1 MGVVLAVV
9 VAVATFGLA
18 AAVVGIGLGFVADAV
33 VVADAALA
41 SLLRM
46 EEIVHILMPQDT
58 MTFARTHLRGYIWF
72 KIMLPLL
79 ELLVTLPLL
88 LLLLMLGLV

>member
-18 AAVVGIGLGFVADAV
+18 AAVVGIGLGFVADPV

-41 SLLRM
+41 SFLTM
-46 EEIVHILMPQDT
+46 EEMVNIHLPENA
-58 MTFARTHLRGYIWF
+58 MTFALI
-72 KIMLPLL
+72 
-79 ELLVTLPLL
+79 
-88 LLLLMLGLV
+88 